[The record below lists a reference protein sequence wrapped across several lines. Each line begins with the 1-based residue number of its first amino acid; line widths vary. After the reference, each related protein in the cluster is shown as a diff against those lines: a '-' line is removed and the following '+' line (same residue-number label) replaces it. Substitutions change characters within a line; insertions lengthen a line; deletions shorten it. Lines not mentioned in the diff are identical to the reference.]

1 MYIFKWK
8 NGCIMFLKVLSC
20 LFLFFMLWGCSEYP
34 EMDADVLAQ
43 HIYAQNPIELTGSN
57 KEYISMVAKS
67 FGLKDK
73 QVLELQ
79 EHILS
84 KKTIDKLKEDY
95 ENKLRKKVFELE
107 QRKVKISSRNDFVI
121 NVFAPY
127 LDNISRNQIYKS
139 GLETEAFETK
149 VCGLYE
155 KFFPTENA
163 AQSLRE
169 FFNASRIYFSGESF
183 NVDYLN
189 AINMNLLKYGLF
201 IDYELQSMASVLKV
215 QDTLLPMVSYK
226 GDSLSIIKLKRFIPG
241 LMPSKKGYF
250 VIGMRYIIVLEDMI
264 AAQAEADSLELE
276 KGDLYR
282 KYGDKRYE
290 IFWKYLGLSQNLAK
304 AGEIYN
310 TLMKKDFGG
319 KSKAYIKRIEEINTA
334 IHEAKHIVDQIEHPE
349 LTLNLDAEF
358 SAHVTEAIYSPAPN
372 VALLE
377 AIQRM
382 EKYAMYQRQPYLNDV
397 VYKMWMIADRSAY
410 DKQYTNDSLRV
421 DLMHLYESYRTI
433 RENAYFEPLDEF
445 YEKIV
450 SKL

>member
-1 MYIFKWK
+1 
-8 NGCIMFLKVLSC
+8 
-20 LFLFFMLWGCSEYP
+20 
-34 EMDADVLAQ
+34 
-43 HIYAQNPIELTGSN
+43 
-57 KEYISMVAKS
+57 
-67 FGLKDK
+67 
-73 QVLELQ
+73 
-79 EHILS
+79 
-84 KKTIDKLKEDY
+84 
-95 ENKLRKKVFELE
+95 
-107 QRKVKISSRNDFVI
+107 
-121 NVFAPY
+121 
-127 LDNISRNQIYKS
+127 
-139 GLETEAFETK
+139 
-149 VCGLYE
+149 
-155 KFFPTENA
+155 
-163 AQSLRE
+163 
-169 FFNASRIYFSGESF
+169 
-183 NVDYLN
+183 
-189 AINMNLLKYGLF
+189 
-201 IDYELQSMASVLKV
+201 
-215 QDTLLPMVSYK
+215 
-226 GDSLSIIKLKRFIPG
+226 
-241 LMPSKKGYF
+241 
-250 VIGMRYIIVLEDMI
+250 MI

-410 DKQYTNDSLRV
+410 DEQYTNDSLRV